1 MVLAVLQIMLVVV
14 AEVHPQPVQMELHL
28 AVMVEMEPLRQFL
41 VRPLHT
47 QEGVVVELSV

>member
-1 MVLAVLQIMLVVV
+1 MLVEGV
-14 AEVHPQPVQMELHL
+14 AVHLQLVQMELHL